1 LATGYA
7 SKSIQGSID
16 ADFGLVYNKTF
27 SQKSGG
33 LKGWDPGPTKG
44 GQNFQNMP
52 SLWRHLQK
60 SPTENEKRFFSI
72 LTTRLAESVDGLD
85 SSQVQSPG
93 VL

>member
-1 LATGYA
+1 M
-7 SKSIQGSID
+7 KGSID
-16 ADFGLVYNKTF
+16 AEFDLVFNKTL
-27 SQKSGG
+27 SQKNGSM
-33 LKGWDPGPTKG
+33 GWGPGPAKG

-85 SSQVQSPG
+85 SSLAQSPG
-93 VL
+93 EL